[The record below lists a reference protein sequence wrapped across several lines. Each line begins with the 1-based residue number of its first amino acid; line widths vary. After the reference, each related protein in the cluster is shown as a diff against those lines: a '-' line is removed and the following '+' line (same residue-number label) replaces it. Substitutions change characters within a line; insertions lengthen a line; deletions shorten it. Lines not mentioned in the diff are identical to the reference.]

1 MKPNFRTCPQ
11 CSTRNRLDKE
21 FCVKCGEPL
30 EGVAAG
36 DPKEASKKGKPGFV
50 VMGEGDQARSPIV
63 PLLLLFVTL
72 GIAVGAWQV
81 LMSAPAA
88 PVSAAQKPAPQVQA
102 SLPPVIPVPMGPG
115 VQDYTAGMAALR
127 AGDSASAVRHLRL
140 AVAAGPNRADY
151 HLGLAEALEA
161 SGVTTEA
168 LAEFERAASLD
179 RANPRFISESAKA
192 LNRAGR
198 YSEAIRTYE
207 ASLII
212 DPDNLANLRELA
224 NLYLK
229 SSDLAKARPHLE
241 KVVRLQPDDLTP
253 KQSLARALEAAQD
266 LDGAAKQ
273 YRDILTAMPSAD
285 LTRALLADLLV
296 KQGRPDE
303 AIGLLDEGLRLN
315 ANAALFYREKG
326 RVYDRQGRRAEA
338 IAAYRE
344 YVRRAPTASDVRT
357 FTVRIDQLT
366 ALLEQS

>member
-36 DPKEASKKGKPGFV
+36 DPKETAGKKGKPGFV
-50 VMGEGDQARSPIV
+50 VSSEGESTRSPIV
-63 PLLLLFVTL
+63 PMLLFLVML
-72 GIAVGAWQV
+72 GAFVGAWQT
-81 LMSAPAA
+81 LREAPQAATPPAA
-88 PVSAAQKPAPQVQA
+88 SPQLQA
-102 SLPPVIPVPMGPG
+102 TLPPVVVIPRGPG
-115 VQDYTAGMAALR
+115 IDDYTSGMAALR
-127 AGDSASAVRHLRL
+127 AANSAEAVRFLRL
-140 AVAAGPNRADY
+140 AVTAAPNRADF

-161 SGVTTEA
+161 SGATTEA
-168 LAEFERAASLD
+168 LAEFDRAVSLD

-198 YSEAIRTYE
+198 YTEAIRTYE
-207 ASLII
+207 ASLVI
-212 DPDNLANLRELA
+212 DPDNLANIRELA

-229 SSDLAKARPHLE
+229 SSDLVKARPHLE
-241 KVVRLQPDDLTP
+241 KIVRLQPDDLTP

-266 LDGAAKQ
+266 LEGAAKQ
-273 YRDILTAMPSAD
+273 YRDILAAMPGAD

-303 AIGLLDEGLRLN
+303 ALALLDQGLALN

-338 IAAYRE
+338 IASYRE

-366 ALLEQS
+366 ALQEQS